1 MSTLSSRPG
10 DPRALHSGQN
20 NGAPE
25 TLTNSKSNATL
36 SGNRTTAPAS
46 ASSFAPQVRTLGE
59 GIPGFRTSFNVA
71 GKGGGAFRSIS
82 EDFEVSPANGTMS
95 LAIPVRTSPTR
106 GGYGP
111 DLKLSYDSGSG
122 NGPFGFGWSMSMP
135 SIHRKTTHAI
145 PRYVDDEDDFLM
157 SGGDIIKRLN
167 SEGIQETRNE
177 SGICGKFLV
186 TTYRPR
192 VDSGNIRIER
202 WVRREDLEDVH
213 WRTISSSNETQIYGD
228 SDSSRIFDASG
239 PSKRIFSW
247 LLSRSYDA
255 SGNAIE
261 YVYKEEDSLGIFD
274 ATGAMPV
281 WEKNREQ
288 DARYR
293 ERYIKRVK
301 YGNRKPNRDL
311 TTWEVSDWPEE
322 WMFEVVFDYGEHD
335 KGSPSTEE
343 SHSWPVRQDMFSQ
356 SRPGFEIRTYRL
368 CRRILMFHHFPEH
381 TQESETFVFSTDLQY
396 NESRQRTVLASLV
409 ATGYSSYKDNNDGK
423 QRYRSES
430 LPPWSFEYTSSPEAS
445 EIELME
451 AKTFNLLE
459 LPTSDARV
467 SEWLDL
473 DGDGMPGLLTRS
485 VDGALYYQRNLGSI
499 SGDDDPQF
507 CGPVLLAQ
515 QPSMTGGTF
524 QDLDRNGNLNY
535 VLRNEHGHLE
545 GYYERGNSDTWKN
558 YIDFPETSNGDI
570 WQSTID
576 IDLTGDGHPD
586 LICAADDS
594 QVLIWQQNLGKKGLS
609 SYQRVICGHDWESC
623 PRLIKNQDVQTYV
636 GDMTGSGMSDL
647 VEISVSSVRY
657 WPNLGYGTFGAA
669 VDMGNPPAFAAKDYF
684 DHSRVRLMDT
694 DGSGTM
700 DLLYALPTGGAALYY
715 NLAGN
720 SWSNMVFLPH
730 LPAIIKP
737 MSIFSLDLIGKGA
750 DCLCWAD
757 TSTDGNR
764 IMYLDITGETKPHLL
779 KSYSNGRGATTSVDY
794 APSTKFFAEDTR
806 TGHPW
811 SSKLPFPVQCVSK
824 VQVEDTITG
833 NRQSTKYIYHNG
845 CYNPTEKQFS
855 GFEMVEQFQSERVIV
870 GEDETY
876 EPPVTHTKSWFNVGL
891 SLVVDESRF
900 LTKPAILSSL
910 QDYHTDPAE
919 LVNALKGLNVRSEI
933 YSQDGSP
940 KSHLPYVIKEVSYHV
955 KISQARDTNKYSAV
969 QVLPR
974 ETFSRVYE
982 RDMSDPRVTHD
993 MVIKTNDFGDVE
1005 ESLSIVYPR
1014 AGKTTFE
1021 DVNKN
1026 QKAGNMSYTH
1036 NWYTKMVS
1044 EPEQQHFRKPAA
1056 YRQQEHEILSFPFN
1070 GTLKFDDALAF
1081 NFNGLPTTKC
1091 STTWKALRSENKAFY
1106 KDSLLQ
1112 RRLDEGELQT
1122 FSLLDQTYALAFTP
1136 DILAKVEIGLRNC
1149 NVPGSV
1155 EELLT
1160 KGSYVKLKDSDGWW
1174 APSSQSFFCSSK
1186 TVSAAEEL
1194 KEARKSFY
1202 TPSRFVDLFGNS
1214 SRLNMDKDFLLAT
1227 EVEDAIGTVTS
1238 FKNSYEHLQPVE
1250 IIDANSNSVQVVLDP
1265 LGDSIAVAASTRRDG
1280 VIEEIDNLVNMVLDV
1295 SPEDV
1300 DDILR
1305 DPTGEV
1311 STRLLGNA
1319 ASRTIHYR
1327 DRYAQWKSRQNE
1339 TSTSVDPEPALSLVL
1354 SRDLSFKESSSPEIR
1369 VVVSYMNGLGSQY
1382 QEQHLSDPT
1391 TLEKRWLVPGLAI
1404 PDTQGQVV
1412 CTYEPRFATLAAP
1425 IPSSLMKTNSAFTFY
1440 DAMGR
1445 NVASLAADCT
1455 WSKTVY
1461 TPWTTVEHGA
1471 GSMVLQSNARDDPD
1485 VGHFFSR
1492 IASSRYSQSWYDK
1505 RKLGTAQEK
1514 RAAEKSA
1521 IYSDTPLTTHLG
1533 SCGLPVRTIQQAGG
1547 KTYTRSSM
1555 YDVSGNRIRDVD
1567 SYERTVEKML
1577 YDKLGRQ
1584 LQTTGMDCGESWL
1597 LLDAQGGEI
1606 LSWNCRGYSFI
1617 TRYDPLRRETERL
1630 VAKAAEM
1637 PKLISRITYG
1647 ETCGDAINLNLNGQV
1662 WKVED
1667 QAGVH
1672 INTHYNIRGHCLGKT
1687 LQFTKEYKQLVDWKL
1702 DQTLETEVYPHTYF
1716 YDNYGQVLQ
1725 EEDEQG
1731 NRTRRNY
1738 SRQGHVVSVDFSSI
1752 KGRDWKSYLSGATF
1766 SADGL
1771 PITIKY
1777 GNGVVSDFFYDDES
1791 RNLISQRTT
1800 RPCRGRRELLQDMT
1814 HIYDYV
1820 GRRIFTS
1827 DGSEQVKYFGESR
1840 VKPEWDYTYN
1850 ATGALVIA
1858 TGRAQLSGKIGNG
1871 NQLTP
1876 HNAMNGL
1883 NPSRGG
1889 GDGNLL
1895 YQYRETY
1902 DYDREGNILM
1912 MKHEAPDI
1920 KGVTS
1925 WTRNYH
1931 YDEKSL
1937 LSDDPRV
1944 KCNRLSRTSI
1954 GDTNEGKYMYEG
1966 SAGLSGCITT
1976 LPKFS
1981 ELDWNMNNMLSFSS
1995 TQYVNAGTPERT
2007 YYVYDHA
2014 GNRVRKVTE
2023 TAAKSGEEPRKQRDT
2038 LFFGGVELQTKSN
2051 GSLLWTTR
2059 VKGDGIVAVV
2069 EVNRNQETPLVR
2081 FQAGRDMEFDDQ
2093 AQLISYEEYS
2103 PFGAVVYA
2111 AMYGNI
2117 EAPRAYRFAR
2127 YEHDSETGLYHCGQR
2142 YYCPWLGRWTS
2153 PDPLGDVDGPN
2164 LFVYVNNDPV
2174 NSHDPSGTSGKKT
2187 KEGTREMYAA
2197 PDDQGKRRLVDENK
2211 AVADRIAKYER
2222 KLQRQ
2227 ERKQQRAIARM
2238 SGTDPILGSRARY
2251 AVGIAAMG
2259 NALGRIS
2266 GSTELHHTYP
2276 QEYREEFSDIDI
2288 NVDRTSVSISKE
2300 AHYICTYG
2308 SVLDNLVATNKR
2320 WKSEYFDTPDTG
2332 YYEQMEQHEW
2342 YDDDPGM
2349 QYAIRLH
2356 LAYEAR
2362 TLNGKIMA
2370 DFGINPKGEDGR
2382 SMFVNY
2388 DAVTKMRTAGQR
2400 RGVRNDNLIHH
2411 ETWPGRPFNTG
2422 NSDTDNAG
2430 GPVHFQVAEQQYN
2443 GLDADAQAKF
2453 DDLRNQM
2460 EALLG
2465 KR

>member
-1 MSTLSSRPG
+1 
-10 DPRALHSGQN
+10 
-20 NGAPE
+20 
-25 TLTNSKSNATL
+25 
-36 SGNRTTAPAS
+36 
-46 ASSFAPQVRTLGE
+46 
-59 GIPGFRTSFNVA
+59 
-71 GKGGGAFRSIS
+71 
-82 EDFEVSPANGTMS
+82 
-95 LAIPVRTSPTR
+95 
-106 GGYGP
+106 
-111 DLKLSYDSGSG
+111 
-122 NGPFGFGWSMSMP
+122 
-135 SIHRKTTHAI
+135 
-145 PRYVDDEDDFLM
+145 
-157 SGGDIIKRLN
+157 
-167 SEGIQETRNE
+167 
-177 SGICGKFLV
+177 
-186 TTYRPR
+186 
-192 VDSGNIRIER
+192 
-202 WVRREDLEDVH
+202 
-213 WRTISSSNETQIYGD
+213 
-228 SDSSRIFDASG
+228 
-239 PSKRIFSW
+239 
-247 LLSRSYDA
+247 
-255 SGNAIE
+255 
-261 YVYKEEDSLGIFD
+261 
-274 ATGAMPV
+274 
-281 WEKNREQ
+281 
-288 DARYR
+288 
-293 ERYIKRVK
+293 
-301 YGNRKPNRDL
+301 
-311 TTWEVSDWPEE
+311 
-322 WMFEVVFDYGEHD
+322 
-335 KGSPSTEE
+335 
-343 SHSWPVRQDMFSQ
+343 
-356 SRPGFEIRTYRL
+356 
-368 CRRILMFHHFPEH
+368 MFHHFPEH
-381 TQESETFVFSTDLQY
+381 TKESETLVSSTNLQY
-396 NESRQRTVLASLV
+396 NESQQRTVLASMIL
-409 ATGYSSYKDNNDGK
+409 TGYSTDKDSADGK
-423 QRYRSES
+423 TRYRSES
-430 LPPWSFEYTSSPEAS
+430 LPPWSFKYTSSPEAS
-445 EIELME
+445 QMELLE

-459 LPTSDARV
+459 LPTSEARV

-473 DGDGMPGLLTRS
+473 DGEGMPGLLTRS
-485 VDGALYYQRNLGSI
+485 TDGALHYQRNLGSI

-535 VLRNEHGHLE
+535 VLRNEHGRLE

-558 YIDFPETSNGDI
+558 YADFPETSNGDI

-576 IDLTGDGHPD
+576 IDLTGDGLPD

-609 SYQRVICGHDWESC
+609 SYQRVICGQDWDSC

-657 WPNLGYGTFGAA
+657 WPNLGYGAFGAA
-669 VDMGNPPAFAAKDYF
+669 VDMGNPPTFTTKDNF

-720 SWSNMVFLPH
+720 SWSDMVFLPH
-730 LPAIIKP
+730 LPATIKP
-737 MSIFSLDLIGKGA
+737 MSIFTLDLLGKGT

-764 IMYLDITGETKPHLL
+764 IMYLDIMGETKPHLL
-779 KSYSNGRGATTSVDY
+779 KSCSNGWGATTSVDY
-794 APSTKFFAEDTR
+794 TPSTRFFSEDAR
-806 TGHPW
+806 MGHAW

-833 NRQSTKYIYHNG
+833 NRQTTEYIYHNG
-845 CYNPTEKQFS
+845 CYNPIEKQFA
-855 GFEMVEQFQSERVIV
+855 GFEMVEEFHSERLII
-870 GEDETY
+870 GENETY

-891 SLVVDESRF
+891 GLGVDESRF

-910 QDYHTDPAE
+910 PDYDTDYAE
-919 LVNALKGLNVRSEI
+919 LLNALKGLNVRSEI
-933 YSQDGSP
+933 YSQDGTP
-940 KSHLPYVIKEVSYHV
+940 KAHLPYVVKEVSYHV
-955 KISQARDTNKYSAV
+955 KISQARETNKYSAV

-993 MVIKTNDFGDVE
+993 MVLKTNDFGDVE
-1005 ESLSIVYPR
+1005 ESLSIVYPGT
-1014 AGKTTFE
+1014 GKTTFD

-1026 QKAGNMSYTH
+1026 QKAGNLSYTQ
-1036 NWYTKMVS
+1036 NWYTKMVL
-1044 EPEQQHFRKPAA
+1044 EPAQQHFRKPAA
-1056 YRQQEHEILSFPFN
+1056 YRQQEHEILNFPFN
-1070 GTLKFDDALAF
+1070 GTLKFDDAVVF
-1081 NFNGLPTTKC
+1081 DFHQLPNAKC
-1091 STTWKALRSENKAFY
+1091 STTWKALRSENRAFY
-1106 KDSLLQ
+1106 KDSFLQ
-1112 RRLDEGELQT
+1112 RTLNEGELET

-1136 DILAKVEIGLRNC
+1136 EILAKVELGLRNC
-1149 NVPGSV
+1149 KVPGSV

-1160 KGSYVKLKDSDGWW
+1160 HGAYVKLKDSDGWW
-1174 APSSQSFFCSSK
+1174 APSSQSFFCSSE
-1186 TVSAAEEL
+1186 TASVAEEL

-1214 SRLNMDKDFLLAT
+1214 SRVKMDKDFLLAT

-1238 FKNSYEHLQPVE
+1238 FKNNYEHLQPIE
-1250 IIDANSNSVQVVLDP
+1250 IIDANMNSVQVLLDP
-1265 LGDSIAVAASTRRDG
+1265 LGESIAVAASTRCDE
-1280 VIEEIDNLVNMVLDV
+1280 VIEEIDSLENMVLDV

-1311 STRLLGNA
+1311 SRRLLGNA
-1319 ASRTIHYR
+1319 ASRTINCR
-1327 DRYAQWKSRQNE
+1327 DRYARWKSRQNTRLSLKDTEIDE
-1339 TSTSVDPEPALSLVL
+1339 TSPEPALSLVL
-1354 SRDLSFKESSSPEIR
+1354 SRDLSFRESNSPEIR
-1369 VVVSYMNGLGSQY
+1369 VIVSYMNGLGSQY
-1382 QEQHLSDPT
+1382 QELYLTDLSAI
-1391 TLEKRWLVPGLAI
+1391 EKRWLVPGLAI
-1404 PDTQGQVV
+1404 SDTQGQVV
-1412 CTYEPRFATLAAP
+1412 CTYQPRFATSAAS
-1425 IPSSLMKTNSAFTFY
+1425 IPSRLMKTNAAFTFS
-1440 DAMGR
+1440 DATGR
-1445 NVASLAADCT
+1445 SVASLAADCT

-1471 GSMVLQSNARDDPD
+1471 GSMVLQSNAQDDPD
-1485 VGHFFSR
+1485 VGHFFTR

-1505 RKLGTAQEK
+1505 RKLGTTQEK
-1514 RAAEKSA
+1514 QAAEKST
-1521 IYSDTPLTTHLG
+1521 IYADTPLTTHLG
-1533 SCGLPVRTIQQAGG
+1533 SCGLPVRTVQQAGG
-1547 KTYTRSSM
+1547 KTYTRSSI
-1555 YDVSGNRIRDVD
+1555 YDVDGNRIRDVD

-1617 TRYDPLRRETERL
+1617 THYDPLRRETERL
-1630 VAKAAEM
+1630 VAKAAEI

-1647 ETCGDAINLNLNGQV
+1647 EACGDASNLNLNGQV

-1672 INTHYNIRGHCLGKT
+1672 INTHYNIRGHCLEKT
-1687 LQFTKEYKQLVDWKL
+1687 MQFTKDYKQLIDWKL
-1702 DQTLETEVYPHTYF
+1702 DQKLETEVYSHTYF
-1716 YDNYGQVLQ
+1716 YDNYGQVLE

-1731 NRTRRNY
+1731 NRTRRLF
-1738 SRQGHVVSVDFSSI
+1738 SRQGHVVSVDFSSV
-1752 KGRDWKSYLSGATF
+1752 KDRDWKSYLLGATF

-1771 PITIKY
+1771 PTTITY
-1777 GNGVVSDFFYDDES
+1777 GNGVISDFIYDDDT

-1800 RPCRGRRELLQDMT
+1800 RPCRSRRELLQDMT
-1814 HIYDYV
+1814 HVYDYV
-1820 GRRIFTS
+1820 GRRIFTC

-1944 KCNRLSRTSI
+1944 KSNRLSRTSI
-1954 GDTNEGKYMYEG
+1954 GDTHEGKYKYDG
-1966 SAGLSGCITT
+1966 SAGLSGCMTT

-2023 TAAKSGEEPRKQRDT
+2023 TSAKPGEEPRKQRDT

-2051 GSLLWTTR
+2051 GSRLWTTR
-2059 VKGDGIVAVV
+2059 VKGDGVVAVV
-2069 EVNRNQETPLVR
+2069 EVNSNRETPLVR
-2081 FQAGRDMEFDDQ
+2081 FQAGRDMEFDEQ

-2103 PFGAVVYA
+2103 PFGAVVYS
-2111 AMYGNI
+2111 AMYENI
-2117 EAPRAYRFAR
+2117 EAPRTYRFAR
-2127 YEHDSETGLYHCGQR
+2127 YEHDRETGLYHCGQR

-2174 NSHDPSGTSGKKT
+2174 NSHDPSGTSGKRT
-2187 KEGTREMYAA
+2187 KKESTREVYAA
-2197 PDDQGKRRLVDENK
+2197 PDDQGKRGLVDENEAVNK
-2211 AVADRIAKYER
+2211 AVEDRIAKYER

-2227 ERKQQRAIARM
+2227 ERRQQRAIARM

-2259 NALGRIS
+2259 SALGRIS

-2276 QEYREEFSDIDI
+2276 QEYRREFSDIDI

-2308 SVLDNLVATNKR
+2308 SVLDNLVPTNKR
-2320 WKSEYFDTPDTG
+2320 WKDEYFETTHTG
-2332 YYEQMEQHEW
+2332 YYDQMEEHEW

-2362 TLNGKIMA
+2362 TLNGRIMA

-2388 DAVTKMRTAGQR
+2388 EAVTKMKTAGQR

-2411 ETWPGRPFNTG
+2411 DTWPGRPFNTG
-2422 NSDTDNAG
+2422 QSDTDNSG
-2430 GPVHFQVAEQQYN
+2430 GPVHFQVAEEQYN
-2443 GLDADAQAKF
+2443 GMDAAAQAKF

-2465 KR
+2465 KK